1 MSPGFKCNVELIRM
15 NDEILH
21 NDTLNKTFYLKSVL
35 WERRVTNFYLLYLR
49 IKSSQIIPCT
59 SNNSRISEILWHWEL
74 PLPLQNLYLE
84 IITGKD
90 IFLEAGNITAF
101 KQSCWKVIFSLMYV
115 CSWGMGGGGCLC
127 GYYPWCMDLT
137 VRGHEL
143 SQPAMAQPSPSPRN
157 QTWDPRGPSP
167 IPRTSDMGPH
177 ATDIW
182 WLSLETCSNLFSWEP
197 IQTSTGIWW
206 LKHVRLASR
215 QYTSCWNALLLS
227 TVISHE
233 LICRR

>member
-1 MSPGFKCNVELIRM
+1 MSPGFKCNVEFIRM

-35 WERRVTNFYLLYLR
+35 WERRVTNFYLLYLK

-115 CSWGMGGGGCLC
+115 CSWGMGGGGCPC

-143 SQPAMAQPSPSPRN
+143 SQPAMAQPPPDIRHGTPCYWNLVAIIGDMFKLVFLRTNPN
-157 QTWDPRGPSP
+157 QYWHLVAEACTVGKQAVH
-167 IPRTSDMGPH
+167 I
-177 ATDIW
+177 
-182 WLSLETCSNLFSWEP
+182 LLECFIVVN
-197 IQTSTGIWW
+197 
-206 LKHVRLASR
+206 
-215 QYTSCWNALLLS
+215 C
-227 TVISHE
+227 
-233 LICRR
+233 